1 MPRESPNY
9 AVVRVSV
16 PHAQRRELE
25 TLASARKLSVAEL
38 CRRAFRSYCNGAK
51 STQIEMGEQP

>member
-25 TLASARKLSVAEL
+25 MLANARKLSVAEL
-38 CRRAFRSYCNGAK
+38 CRRALRSYCNGAK
-51 STQIEMGEQP
+51 TMQLETGDQT